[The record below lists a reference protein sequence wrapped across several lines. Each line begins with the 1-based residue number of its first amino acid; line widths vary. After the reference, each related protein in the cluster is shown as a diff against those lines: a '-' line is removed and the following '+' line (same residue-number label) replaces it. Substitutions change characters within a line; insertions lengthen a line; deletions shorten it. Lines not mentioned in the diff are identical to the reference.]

1 MRLKTLFT
9 SMIATLALAG
19 CSSEDGPVMGN
30 ENTDDGYGYVA
41 VNIVEPKSVGSR
53 ANDSDKFQDG
63 TPDENKAET
72 GLFFIYN
79 TDGTT
84 MYNNPQVVNLTKGA
98 DAGSGAPY
106 VEKIYKAVLVIDG
119 VKDQPTTPL
128 QIICVLNAPSDLANL
143 PTTTPLSALKAQI
156 DNYGAHTAGTFI
168 MSNSVY
174 KNGTDDVCGAIVTEN
189 NLKNSASAALAA
201 PVDIYVE
208 RVVARIQAK
217 AASTFTNDG
226 AKPSV
231 NGTEKTFTIKVTGI
245 EVANIAQ
252 KSNLLK
258 DINNIDYTWSWND
271 PTNKRSYWETVPAT
285 TGDNALT
292 FGNKSYT
299 DIVTD
304 PDFDITKVTDFKEY
318 VQPNTTSNQKTAILV
333 TAQLMDGSNP
343 ADLAYIRGGYTTKE
357 DAKII
362 VATYLQAQGYYK
374 KGEADNT
381 YTSIL
386 PADLEWVNNEDL
398 IASDK
403 ISWLERYEVVAR
415 IASTF
420 SGTLYK
426 KSDDTYTTIT
436 ADVINN
442 DLKGTETYHPYVAR
456 VFTDGMCYYYVNI
469 DQTPVAQ
476 DNGYIG
482 TDKFEGVIRNHI
494 YDLTL
499 NSISG
504 VGTPIF
510 DPDDVIIPETPSDET
525 LWYLGARVNVLKW
538 RLVGQT
544 VDFSGN

>member
-19 CSSEDGPVMGN
+19 CSSEDGPIMGS

-53 ANDSDKFQDG
+53 ANDSNKFEDG

-79 TDGTT
+79 QDGTT
-84 MYNNPQVVNLTKGA
+84 MYNNPQVVNLTNGDA
-98 DAGSGAPY
+98 AGSGTPY

-128 QIICVLNAPSDLANL
+128 QIICVLNAPSELASL
-143 PTTTPLSALKAQI
+143 PVTTPLSTLKGQI
-156 DNYGAHTAGTFI
+156 DNYGAHTAGAFI

-174 KNGTDDVCGAIVTEN
+174 KDGTNDVCGAIVTES

-208 RVVARIQAK
+208 RVVARIQANT
-217 AASTFTNDG
+217 ASSFTNDG
-226 AKPSV
+226 AKPTV
-231 NGTEKTFTIKVTGI
+231 DGMEKALTIKVTGI

-252 KSNLLK
+252 KSYLLK
-258 DINNIDYTWSWND
+258 DINNIDYTWTWND

-299 DIVTD
+299 NIATD
-304 PDFDITKVTDFKEY
+304 PNFDITKVTDFKEY

-333 TAQLMDGSNP
+333 TAQLMDGDAP

-357 DAKII
+357 KAKDI
-362 VATYLQAQGYYK
+362 VATYLQTKGYYK
-374 KGEADNT
+374 TGNGDVD
-381 YTSIL
+381 YTSIK
-386 PADLEWVNNEDL
+386 PADLDWVNNGDFEDDN
-398 IASDK
+398 DK
-403 ISWLERYEVVAR
+403 ITWLERYEVVAQ

-420 SGTLYK
+420 TGTLYK
-426 KSDDTYTTIT
+426 KSGNTYTVIT
-436 ADVINN
+436 ADVINK
-442 DLKGTETYHPYVAR
+442 DLKEAENYAAR
-456 VFTDGMCYYYVNI
+456 VFTDGKCYYYVNI
-469 DQTPVAQ
+469 DQTPVAN
-476 DNGYIG
+476 DNGYEG
-482 TDKFEGVIRNHI
+482 KDKFEGVIRNHI
-494 YDLTL
+494 YNLTL

-504 VGTPIF
+504 IGTPVF
-510 DPDDVIIPETPSDET
+510 DPDDVIIPETPGDET

-544 VDFSGN
+544 VDFTGK